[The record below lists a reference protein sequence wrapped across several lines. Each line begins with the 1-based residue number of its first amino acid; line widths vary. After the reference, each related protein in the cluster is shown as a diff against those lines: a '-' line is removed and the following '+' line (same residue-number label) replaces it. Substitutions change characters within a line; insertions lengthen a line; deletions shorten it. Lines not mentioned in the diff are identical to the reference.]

1 MKEEDRAL
9 LPMGYA
15 ASEADWNEAFAGR
28 PMDMSDW
35 NSLTLGE
42 QHRYA
47 AQECK
52 TKGAVYTSHIREDR
66 IEFSVSLPPALR
78 LSGITREE
86 AQSYE
91 RELHRVVEDRIAWI
105 LQYRALVASCK
116 AESSHDRN

>member
-1 MKEEDRAL
+1 MKHEDRAL

-15 ASEADWNEAFAGR
+15 ASEADWNVAFAGR

-66 IEFSVSLPPALR
+66 IEFSVALPSALH
-78 LSGITREE
+78 LSGLTREE
-86 AQSYE
+86 AESYE

-105 LQYRALVASCK
+105 LQYRSQVAQ
-116 AESSHDRN
+116 ARGAA